1 MLPGNTAL
9 PHQSASQTSTSQPAV
24 QLVSHPLLIRSNET
38 LTAPMGRINQYNAG
52 HSNDKVG
59 YDVIRKTA
67 EHRHRL
73 GVQESFKVRQ
83 K

>member
-1 MLPGNTAL
+1 MLPSNTAL
-9 PHQSASQTSTSQPAV
+9 PHQSARQTSASQPAI

-73 GVQESFKVRQ
+73 CVQE
-83 K
+83 